1 MFFVLYLDECLRK
14 INKLW
19 DHTYPFVDDNTL
31 VLIQKEYESRE
42 VFIARVAGINQK
54 TKAIYSL
61 YDTELSEPKSLMIP
75 LHFRPKQLCLGGI
88 KFVNYHRILGIGV
101 GRNGKLHANHAQ
113 LLHKS
118 RGHLIWIQIYKRQ
131 LNPKQRRRTYIMYVQ
146 SILDYQLLAIWP
158 SLNKEQRQQLTRTV
172 YKGARF
178 IFQAPATI
186 DGSICCRETH
196 ILPPAERYE

>member
-113 LLHKS
+113 LLHKLW
-118 RGHLIWIQIYKRQ
+118 RHLIWTQIYQRQ
-131 LNPKQRRRTYIMYVQ
+131 LNRNNDVELTLCMFNPFWTTNSLQSGQVSTKNNATTYPDCM
-146 SILDYQLLAIWP
+146 
-158 SLNKEQRQQLTRTV
+158 
-172 YKGARF
+172 
-178 IFQAPATI
+178 
-186 DGSICCRETH
+186 
-196 ILPPAERYE
+196 